1 MADFWRTSAQTK
13 LWRRK
18 KVRKLIPLL
27 LVLLLLGCFGL
38 KREYPKRDF
47 YTLKVVNIME
57 TDPGAGRYYL
67 KIQRSEL
74 NPAYFHRDFNYK
86 IRQDE
91 FISDYYNQF
100 YKPVTTIVTA
110 ELYKWLS
117 NSGLFKDV
125 LPIESIIKAK
135 YLLDSLIVDIY
146 ADFADPINPKAVL
159 NMQFFLVDD
168 SGPHPELVYTNVY
181 NQTVELAGKGP
192 DSVVDGWNKALEN
205 IFNQLQSDLKSVKNL

>member
-1 MADFWRTSAQTK
+1 VK
-13 LWRRK
+13 
-18 KVRKLIPLL
+18 KLIPLL
-27 LVLLLLGCFGL
+27 LVLLLLGCSGL

-74 NPAYFHRDFNYK
+74 NPVYFHRDFNYK

-125 LPIESIIKAK
+125 LPIESIIKAR

-146 ADFADPINPKAVL
+146 ADFADPVNPKAVL

-181 NQTVELAGKGP
+181 NQTVELAGNGP

-205 IFNQLQSDLKSVKNL
+205 IFNQLQSDLESLNNL